1 MRSLFLLAFLALLPL
16 GATQPLRIAA
26 AADLKWALTD
36 LKVAFQKQHPEVEVQ
51 VSFGSSGNFYA
62 QLSNRAPFDVF
73 LSADRSYVEKLAG
86 AGCGTPEG
94 VFTYAVGRLV
104 LWAPKGSPIDPT
116 QGLPGLKDPRLKR
129 LALANPAHAPYGRA
143 AEAALRKAGLWE
155 GLQGKLVLG
164 ENIAQAAQFAQS
176 GAAEAGMLAL
186 SLALA
191 PELQTHGRFQL
202 IPEESH
208 PALIQGGLVLS
219 WAQAPSAAQAFRG
232 FLMNSEGQAIL
243 QRWGFQK
250 P

>member
-1 MRSLFLLAFLALLPL
+1 MGKPLLFAFVLATGL
-16 GATQPLRIAA
+16 GAAQPLRIAA
-26 AADLKWALTD
+26 AADLKWALAD
-36 LKVAFQKQHPEVEVQ
+36 LKVAFEHQQPEVEVQ

-73 LSADRSYVEKLAG
+73 LSADRSYAEKLAA

-94 VFTYAVGRLV
+94 VFTYAVGRIV
-104 LWAPKGSPIDPT
+104 LWAPKGSPIEPS
-116 QGLPGLKDPRLKR
+116 QGLPGLKGPRLKR
-129 LALANPAHAPYGRA
+129 LAMANPAHAPYGRA
-143 AEAALRKAGLWE
+143 AEAALRKTGLWE

-176 GAAEAGMLAL
+176 GAADAGILAL

-191 PELQTHGRFQL
+191 PELQAQGRYQL
-202 IPEESH
+202 ISDESH
-208 PALIQGGLVLS
+208 PPLIQGGLILA
-219 WAQAPSAAQAFRG
+219 WAKAPSAAQAFRS
-232 FLMNSEGQAIL
+232 FLVGPEGQAIL